1 MSVPA
6 RLAQIRKFLGLS
18 QKEMGKRVR
27 VSGTTWQNY
36 ELENAAPN
44 AHVLAHLSG
53 EGFDMNWVLTGQ
65 GEMRKAGAAGKQE
78 TGFAELAPLELP
90 RNQVGRHRRAHA
102 RPALPAPYARHGSG
116 QAHDR

>member
-1 MSVPA
+1 
-6 RLAQIRKFLGLS
+6 
-18 QKEMGKRVR
+18 MGKRVG

-65 GEMRKAGAAGKQE
+65 GEMRKSAAAVRGPDR
-78 TGFAELAPLELP
+78 GFAERGQPGLARDEAGSHIFVP
-90 RNQVGRHRRAHA
+90 RYALHIVESASGTRNAGGGTLDSSTRLLSGGTSS
-102 RPALPAPYARHGSG
+102 RPN
-116 QAHDR
+116 